1 MVYAMESAG
10 RRNHD
15 NNANLFLHTYSA
27 GDFRG
32 RVLGWFIMI
41 YVIFGAFATLACLAS
56 FVAGGIAGLL
66 FACACVTEEL
76 KRRNHDRNG
85 RKAFR

>member
-1 MVYAMESAG
+1 MESAG

-27 GDFRG
+27 GAFRG

-41 YVIFGAFATLACLAS
+41 YVILGAFATLACLAS

-66 FACACVTEEL
+66 FACACVAEEL
-76 KRRNHDRNG
+76 KRRNYDRNG

>member
-1 MVYAMESAG
+1 MLYWFCWE
-10 RRNHD
+10 HD

-27 GDFRG
+27 GTFRD
-32 RVLGWFIMI
+32 RVLGRFIMI
-41 YVIFGAFATLACLAS
+41 YVILGAFATLACLAS

-66 FACACVTEEL
+66 FACACVAEEL
-76 KRRNHDRNG
+76 KRRNYDRNG